1 MASDFIRKISASI
14 IRSDPISKRSLFQVM
29 SQKNDTIRYTTL
41 ITLVMSSKIKPG
53 MFISL
58 LCIHMEIHCAGI
70 RPITLVTVV
79 SVVSRVASQ

>member
-14 IRSDPISKRSLFQVM
+14 IRSDTQKISFLGNIP
-29 SQKNDTIRYTTL
+29 KNDKIRYTTL

-58 LCIHMEIHCAGI
+58 LCIHMVIHCMGI
-70 RPITLVTVV
+70 RPITLVTAV